1 MRKADNLLLA
11 TMLVLFLATQAYAD
25 LTAPL
30 CPQKLY
36 DTLKTPVGRM
46 SGADMQKDLFNTMK
60 VATFGQA
67 ITVLE
72 RMALYS
78 SARN

>member
-11 TMLVLFLATQAYAD
+11 ALLILFLGSQAYAQ

-30 CPQKLY
+30 CSQKLY
-36 DTLKTPVGRM
+36 DALKTPVGRM
-46 SGADMQKDLFNTMK
+46 SGVDMQKDLFNTMK
-60 VATFGQA
+60 VASFGQA
-67 ITVLE
+67 VTVLE